1 MKISTYLILLSGLII
16 FGCTTSHQ
24 HDHSSPWQVKSSKNL
39 FLDQGLENV
48 ESVLHDQQNQ
58 VLYITNGQ
66 DYIPGTDG
74 FISKASVDGTE
85 IDLRWITGLN
95 RPTGMALKGDQLYVA
110 DLNQLLRINTK
121 IGEVIERYEES
132 IQGSALNDVT
142 IDDNGDVYVSASRL
156 GAVFK
161 LVDGALQL
169 WVQDKVQL
177 KYANGL
183 LGQKGDVLVAGFNLS
198 SIQFDPKRLDD
209 IHTHPSIKDLE
220 GIVSDGKNGYFI
232 TSAGTSSLFHVSSD
246 WEAAPLLVER
256 DYMSDLSFDQQNN
269 TLYIPR
275 GNEDTGAFYITV
287 VELNN

>member
-1 MKISTYLILLSGLII
+1 MEFSKYLILLSGVIL
-16 FGCTTSHQ
+16 FGCSTSQ
-24 HDHSSPWQVKSSKNL
+24 DHDHSSKWKVQSSKNL

-48 ESVLHDQQNQ
+48 ESVLYDQQNQ

-74 FISKASVDGTE
+74 FISKAGVDGTE
-85 IDLRWITGLN
+85 LTLKWVADLN

-110 DLNQLLRINTK
+110 DLNRLMRINTK
-121 IGEVIERYEES
+121 LGAVIEQYEETV
-132 IQGSALNDVT
+132 QGSALNDVT
-142 IDDNGDVYVSASRL
+142 IDSNGEVYVSSSRL

-169 WVQDKVQL
+169 WVQDKIQL

-183 LGQKGDVLVAGFNLS
+183 MAQKEDVLAAGFNLT
-198 SIQFDPKRLDD
+198 SIKFDPKRLDD
-209 IHTHPSIKDLE
+209 LHTHPSIKDLE

-246 WEAAPLLVER
+246 WDAAPLLVER
-256 DYMSDLSFDQQNN
+256 DYMGDLSFNHQNN

-275 GNEDTGAFYITV
+275 GNEDTGAFYVTA
-287 VELNN
+287 VELSK